1 MWIEAGDRAVNGVRI
16 GTHDTKTLVMADAI
30 AIKNQISLIKSVS
43 PNVDDPVQV
52 VYGKQNWHTS
62 YRGVSP
68 EYFEIKFRDGR
79 IRKDDPVVN
88 RPRAAEVLEALPT
101 LED

>member
-43 PNVDDPVQV
+43 PNDDDPVQV
-52 VYGKQNWHTS
+52 VYAT
-62 YRGVSP
+62 
-68 EYFEIKFRDGR
+68 R
-79 IRKDDPVVN
+79 IGT
-88 RPRAAEVLEALPT
+88 RPTGEFHPSISK
-101 LED
+101 